1 MWAAKLGEACQPR
14 LPGIDLAG
22 GSRDARATTYT
33 VSMTAASQRARGVG
47 RATVSRGRDRGDRW
61 NLGRKRFAGV
71 VRRGIRGG
79 AMVGVFPLSFLC
91 LSFVIGGWH
100 WAFIFHCLC

>member
-61 NLGRKRFAGV
+61 NLGRKRFVGV

-79 AMVGVFPLSFLC
+79 GSWGFSFVFPLSLA
-91 LSFVIGGWH
+91 IGIGVR
-100 WAFIFHCLC
+100 FFHCMC